1 MNAKAIERYMQKSGG
16 IVDDKP
22 LFSNIREKVIE
33 KKVLTKDYGKT
44 ENGDVSAKEADT
56 PSDLKVPTYLMNF
69 PFTLEVGDAN
79 NIWMKKLPPAKRKLD
94 YEKAFTQFLSLY
106 NFIASNAV
114 VYLLPSS
121 YEKQDLPYV
130 ANLGAYLP
138 HIKDKETIILAK
150 MKSPPR
156 QGEEPIG
163 ALFFKMMKYRVIQ
176 PPLYFEGEAELKY
189 LNDNNYVMGYGQRT
203 DKELAIWLKNN
214 FAMNVIPVEET
225 DPYCY
230 HLDCSI
236 FPITKE
242 KAIVCTELMKPQEI
256 KAIEKYTEII
266 PVDKEMGRSGITNSV
281 RCRNMILCA
290 SSINEHKENTDDY
303 KRERDKVEFLNQV
316 CADEGLEAVI
326 FNLSE
331 FEKSGAALSCLC
343 MNLSFCDLQKGT
355 SQQENTKNGN
365 RN

>member
-1 MNAKAIERYMQKSGG
+1 VNIKALERYMQRNDAKQNSD
-16 IVDDKP
+16 IPAENTD
-22 LFSNIREKVIE
+22 IREKA
-33 KKVLTKDYGKT
+33 LTKKT
-44 ENGDVSAKEADT
+44 LMSGDVSAKEADT

-79 NIWMKKLPPAKRKLD
+79 NVWMKKLPPAKRKLD

-106 NFIASNAV
+106 NFLASNSC

-138 HIKDKETIILAK
+138 HIKDKETIVLAK

-163 ALFFKMMKYRVIQ
+163 NAFFKMMKYRVI
-176 PPLYFEGEAELKY
+176 PSPWYFEGEAELKW
-189 LNDNNYVMGYGQRT
+189 LNDNNYCMGYGQRT
-203 DKELAIWLKNN
+203 DKQMATFFTKNL
-214 FAMNVIPVEET
+214 AMNVIPIEET

-236 FPITKE
+236 FPLTKE
-242 KAIVCTELMKPQEI
+242 KAIVCTKLLKPQEI
-256 KAIEKYTEII
+256 KQIEKYTEII
-266 PVDKEMGRSGITNSV
+266 PVDKEMARDGVTNCV

-303 KRERDKVEFLNQV
+303 KKARKKIEFLNQT
-316 CADEGLEAVI
+316 CADEGLEAI
-326 FNLSE
+326 IINLSE

-343 MNLSFCDLQKGT
+343 MNLSFCDMKKAT
-355 SQQENTKNGN
+355 SQQENTNGN
-365 RN
+365 RY

>member
-1 MNAKAIERYMQKSGG
+1 MSTALERYMKNNGVEMETS
-16 IVDDKP
+16 IPEV
-22 LFSNIREKVIE
+22 REKALTKKIEPIE
-33 KKVLTKDYGKT
+33 KG
-44 ENGDVSAKEADT
+44 EASAKEADT

-69 PFTLEVGDAN
+69 PFTLEVGEAN
-79 NIWMKKLPPAKRKLD
+79 NAWMKKLSPAKRKLD

-106 NFIASNAV
+106 NFLASNSV

-138 HIKDKETIILAK
+138 HIKDKETIVLSK

-156 QGEEPIG
+156 QGEEAIG
-163 ALFFKMMKYRVIQ
+163 DAFFKMMKYRVI
-176 PPLYFEGEAELKY
+176 PAPLYFEGEAELKY

-203 DKELAIWLKNN
+203 DKEMAVFFERNLGMK
-214 FAMNVIPVEET
+214 VIPVEET
-225 DPYCY
+225 DPLCY

-236 FPITKE
+236 FPLTKE
-242 KAIVCTELMKPQEI
+242 KAIVCTELMKPAEI
-256 KAIEKYTEII
+256 KAIEKCVEII
-266 PVDKEMGRSGITNSV
+266 PVDKELGRDGITNSV

-303 KRERDKVEFLNQV
+303 KKARNKVETLNQI
-316 CADEGLEAVI
+316 CADEGFEAVI
-326 FNLSE
+326 INLSE

-343 MNLSFCDLQKGT
+343 MNLNFVDIKKAT
-355 SQQENTKNGN
+355 SQQENVNVK
-365 RN
+365 